1 MQKREAGFTLIE
13 LMIVVAILGIL
24 SAVAIPVYQGNVG
37 KTQIYRVVGE
47 LGNYR
52 TAFEASLHSS
62 APITNGALGYIP
74 SELTTGDL
82 SAQIAVINA
91 DGTGH
96 IEVTMGGN
104 VRAGLSGV
112 IVRFERSSQGRWS
125 CIIDPSQASS
135 WSESYAPE
143 NCTVI

>member
-1 MQKREAGFTLIE
+1 MQKLQAGFTLIE

-37 KTQIYRVVGE
+37 KTQMYRVVGE

-52 TAFEASLHSS
+52 TAYEASLHSS
-62 APITNGALGYIP
+62 APITNDTLGYIP
-74 SELTTGDL
+74 SELTTGDF
-82 SAQIAVINA
+82 STQIAVVNA

-96 IEVTMGGN
+96 IEVTMGGK

-112 IVRFERSSQGRWS
+112 IVRFERSSIGLWN

-135 WSESYAPE
+135 WSDSYAPD